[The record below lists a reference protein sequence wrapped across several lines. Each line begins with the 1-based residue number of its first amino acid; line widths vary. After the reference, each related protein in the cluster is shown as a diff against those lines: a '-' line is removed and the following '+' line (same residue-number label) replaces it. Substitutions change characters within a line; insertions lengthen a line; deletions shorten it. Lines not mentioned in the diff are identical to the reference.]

1 MDAKKAYRGAK
12 AALRTAERINAEL
25 KERNYALAYGARPSP
40 KEAQAAQE
48 YVEGLERS
56 LNAAEN
62 EVACLREALS
72 SERHYSQGLFYDL
85 WDAEDRTYELEREI
99 ISYRERLRWAKAIGL
114 GACVGFLGHLLYWHW
129 DEFPAIW

>member
-48 YVEGLERS
+48 YVDRLEQD
-56 LNAAEN
+56 LIAAEN
-62 EVACLREALS
+62 EVTRLQEELS
-72 SERHYSQGLFYDL
+72 SERQYNRELFYDL
-85 WDAEDRTYELEREI
+85 WDAEDRAYDLARTIE
-99 ISYRERLRWAKAIGL
+99 SYRERLRWAKAIGL
-114 GACVGFLGHLLYWHW
+114 GACVGFLGHVLYWHW
-129 DEFPAIW
+129 EIF